1 MLINSQDDERST
13 GKEINWIVG
22 NAKEE
27 NTLTISPLLGFDCL
41 RQ

>member
-13 GKEINWIVG
+13 GKKINWIVG

-27 NTLTISPLLGFDCL
+27 NTLDYLPSAGV
-41 RQ
+41 